1 MFGVGI
7 IDAALLAVC
16 IIIQCHCL
24 VLVVACVIVFDMIVS
39 LYDLSISILLYN
51 KHICINVIAGHCVLD
66 SL

>member
-1 MFGVGI
+1 MFGVGL
-7 IDAALLAVC
+7 IDVALLYALSFSVTAR
-16 IIIQCHCL
+16 L
-24 VLVVACVIVFDMIVS
+24 GVVVCVIVFDMIVS